1 MSPSVGRDARKH
13 ARAALEL
20 PVTVSDA
27 SNRVAGGI
35 RFDAADVSTGGA
47 FLRADFLFE
56 VGELLALQFELPD
69 GGGPIRTAGR
79 VTRVSRG
86 EAKEVAGMGVEFVDL
101 LPQDRAAIEGRLRR

>member
-35 RFDAADVSTGGA
+35 RFDAADVSTG
-47 FLRADFLFE
+47 
-56 VGELLALQFELPD
+56 GELLALQFELPD